1 MIAKA
6 PDRLAGPGSGA
17 AASGGRRS
25 NRGGRMS
32 APSSL
37 SQGLA
42 LLGSAVARE
51 QAGRSGYNASRL
63 ADATGIERS
72 RVSRLTQELRALRF
86 LQRDEDAVLRAGDAY
101 FDIAAALDAPWLR
114 TARQELRTLA
124 STLGMTARVCA
135 ADGAAALVLR
145 AEAGVG
151 VTDMSTR
158 YATVTPIWCTG
169 AGRALLW
176 DHPLEQLAELL
187 QDVQFVGVGGP
198 AAARTIGEVHA
209 LLERD
214 RAAGVISAD
223 DEYAEGVAEF
233 ALPVFGPSGIVAS
246 IAVSGAPQGARRTR
260 AALTALREV
269 RDRLS
274 ASASGQ

>member
-1 MIAKA
+1 
-6 PDRLAGPGSGA
+6 
-17 AASGGRRS
+17 
-25 NRGGRMS
+25 MS

-51 QAGRSGYNASRL
+51 QAGRSGYSASRL

-72 RVSRLTQELRALRF
+72 RVSRLTRELRALRF
-86 LQRDEDAVLRAGDAY
+86 LQRDEDAVFRAGDAY
-101 FDIAAALDAPWLR
+101 FRIAAALDAPWLR
-114 TARQELRTLA
+114 AARQELRKLA
-124 STLGMTARVCA
+124 STLRMTARVCA

-145 AEAGVG
+145 TEAGVG
-151 VTDMSTR
+151 ATDLSTR
-158 YATVTPIWCTG
+158 YGMVTPIWCTG

-176 DHPLEQLAELL
+176 DHSPEQLGRLL

-198 AAARTIGEVHA
+198 AAARTVGEVQA

-214 RAAGVISAD
+214 RAIGVIAAV

-233 ALPVFGPSGIVAS
+233 ALPILGRSGIVAS
-246 IAVSGAPQGARRTR
+246 ISISGSPQGARRTR
-260 AALTALREV
+260 AALTALHEV